1 MAYQVEDHNGNQP
14 ANIRIWEEAIDAFEK
29 DKTSFEFEGNRI
41 SIKEARKYATHTK
54 ITIDMDDLA

>member
-29 DKTSFEFEGNRI
+29 DKTSFEFEGSMVAITGANR
-41 SIKEARKYATHTK
+41 TGTTTK
-54 ITIDMDDLA
+54 ITIHMEE